1 MTTDPA
7 NLKDDYGHAVEVV
20 QHELGITIDAYA
32 QDGLAEYATT
42 QDLERFA
49 RFYLT
54 HRHALNDVF
63 MSSVVDAVL
72 VAILYHED
80 KPINQ
85 AHLEL
90 VRQVIK
96 AAAEDMWSCSVLRH
110 FLEPTGDWP
119 HKVLIDRL
127 IRECVSVE
135 AIKRRVAQITED
147 AP

>member
-1 MTTDPA
+1 MTTNPA

-20 QHELGITIDAYA
+20 QRELGITIDAYA
-32 QDGLAEYATT
+32 QDGLADYATAL
-42 QDLERFA
+42 DLERFA

-72 VAILYHED
+72 VAILDHEN
-80 KPINQ
+80 KPINP

-96 AAAEDMWSCSVLRH
+96 AAAEDMWACSVLSH
-110 FLEPTGDWP
+110 YLEPTGDWP
-119 HKVLIDRL
+119 HEELINRL
-127 IRECVSVE
+127 IRDCVSIE
-135 AIKRRVAQITED
+135 TIKRRVAQITEET
-147 AP
+147 P

>member
-1 MTTDPA
+1 LTTNPA

-20 QHELGITIDAYA
+20 QRELGIRIDAYA
-32 QDGLAEYATT
+32 QDGLAEYATAH
-42 QDLERFA
+42 DLERFA
-49 RFYLT
+49 RFYLA

-63 MSSVVDAVL
+63 MSSAVDAVL
-72 VAILYHED
+72 VAVLYHED
-80 KPINQ
+80 KPINP
-85 AHLEL
+85 ADLEL

-96 AAAEDMWSCSVLRH
+96 AAAEEMWACSVLSH
-110 FLEPTGDWP
+110 YLEPTSDWP
-119 HKVLIDRL
+119 HEVLIDRL